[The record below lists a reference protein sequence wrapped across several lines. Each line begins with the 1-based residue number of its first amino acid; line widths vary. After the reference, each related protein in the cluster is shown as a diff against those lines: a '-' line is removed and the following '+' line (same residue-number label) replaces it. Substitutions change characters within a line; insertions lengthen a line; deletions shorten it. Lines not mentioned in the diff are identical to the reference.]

1 MPMIM
6 WQDGFI
12 GVPDNWIQ
20 CWEERNLVMKI
31 IKFETW
37 WVKRDKC
44 LFDEKRRGNSSMD
57 WDVVVLKLTTDTG
70 IEGISTVL
78 AARSGLVTEA
88 YLHDNIAPIVMGR
101 SPYDR
106 EKIWHELWNIDR
118 HLTFFPVYLPGPVDV
133 ALWDI
138 CAKAAGLPLYEYL
151 GAYRTKLPVYAS
163 GLFHETADEY
173 VKEALYYQS
182 KGIHCYKAHPPGPY
196 ELDMEIH
203 QKIREAVGPDME
215 LMSDPVA
222 EYTLDEAIKV
232 GRHLEQLNYVWL
244 EEPFRDFELAKYT
257 QLCAALDLPIAATET
272 TRGCHWG
279 VAQAI
284 HQNAADIVRADVSWK
299 CGITGTMKIAHLAE
313 SFGMRCEIH
322 TTTMNYMDL
331 VNLHVSCAIRNCKY
345 FEYFVPEE
353 DFQFPMKGLLP
364 IDEDGMIT
372 VPKGPGVGAEL
383 DWELIEENC
392 VSHKEITV

>member
-1 MPMIM
+1 
-6 WQDGFI
+6 
-12 GVPDNWIQ
+12 
-20 CWEERNLVMKI
+20 MKI
-31 IKFETW
+31 VKFETW
-37 WVKRDKC
+37 WVKRNKC
-44 LFDEKRRGNSSMD
+44 LFDEKRKGGSRMD

-70 IEGISTVL
+70 LEGIATAMAS
-78 AARSGLVTEA
+78 RSGQVTEG
-88 YLHDNIAPIVMGR
+88 YLQDSIAPVVLGR

-118 HLTFFPVYLPGPVDV
+118 HLAFFPVFLPGPVDV

-138 CAKAAGLPLYEYL
+138 CAKAAGLPLYQYI
-151 GAYRTKLPVYAS
+151 GAYRTELPVYAS
-163 GLFHETADEY
+163 GLFHDDPDEY
-173 VKEALYYQS
+173 VREALHYQS
-182 KGIHCYKAHPPGPY
+182 KGIHCYKAHPPGPW

-203 QKIREAVGPDME
+203 ENIRNAVGPEMK

-232 GRHLEQLNYVWL
+232 GRHLEKLNYEWL
-244 EEPFRDFELAKYT
+244 EEPFRDFELEKYAR
-257 QLCAALDLPIAATET
+257 LCETLDIPIAATET

-284 HQNAADIVRADVSWK
+284 HQRAADIVRADVSWK
-299 CGITGTMKIAHLAE
+299 CGITGTLKIAHLAE
-313 SFGMRCEIH
+313 SFGMQCEIH

-353 DFQFPMKGLLP
+353 DFSFPMKGLLP
-364 IDEDGMIT
+364 IDENGMIQ
-372 VPKGPGVGAEL
+372 VPEGPGVGAEL
-383 DWELIEENC
+383 DWELIEKNC
-392 VSHKEITV
+392 VSHRTEVLEGWN